1 LESKK
6 MRDLLLVILAFLV
19 RPVPWLLP
27 GDMTLPFVVWV
38 VAFIISLATLVWL
51 LRQAIRVIRRGP

>member
-1 LESKK
+1 

-27 GDMTLPFVVWV
+27 GDMSLPFALWL
-38 VAFIISLATLVWL
+38 VAFIVALAALIWL
-51 LRQAIRVIRRGP
+51 LRRAIRVIRGGS

>member
-1 LESKK
+1 

-27 GDMTLPFVVWV
+27 GDMTLPFIVWV
-38 VAFIISLATLVWL
+38 IAFIIATATLIWL
-51 LRQAIRVIRRGP
+51 LRQALRIIGRGR

>member
-1 LESKK
+1 

-27 GDMTLPFVVWV
+27 GNMTLPFVVWIIV
-38 VAFIISLATLVWL
+38 FIVAVATLVWL
-51 LRQAIRVIRRGP
+51 LRHVLRVMRRGP

>member
-1 LESKK
+1 

-27 GDMTLPFVVWV
+27 GDMSLPFVLWLIALI
-38 VAFIISLATLVWL
+38 VAVGTLIWL
-51 LRQAIRVIRRGP
+51 LRQAMRVIRGGS

>member
-1 LESKK
+1 

-27 GDMTLPFVVWV
+27 GDMSLPFVVWV
-38 VAFIISLATLVWL
+38 IALIVSVTTLVWL
-51 LRQAIRVIRRGP
+51 LRRAIRVIRRGP

>member
-27 GDMTLPFVVWV
+27 GDMTLPLVVWV
-38 VAFIISLATLVWL
+38 VAFITSLATLVWL

>member
-1 LESKK
+1 

-27 GDMTLPFVVWV
+27 DTMTLPFIVWV
-38 VAFIISLATLVWL
+38 IAFIIATATLVWL
-51 LRQAIRVIRRGP
+51 LRQALRIIRRDS

>member
-1 LESKK
+1 

-27 GDMTLPFVVWV
+27 GDMSLPFVLWLIALI
-38 VAFIISLATLVWL
+38 VAVGTLIWL
-51 LRQAIRVIRRGP
+51 LRQATRVIRGRS

>member
-1 LESKK
+1 

-27 GDMTLPFVVWV
+27 GDMTLPFIVWV
-38 VAFIISLATLVWL
+38 IAFIISVATLIWL
-51 LRQAIRVIRRGP
+51 LRHAFRIIGRGP

>member
-1 LESKK
+1 

-27 GDMTLPFVVWV
+27 GDMTLPFIVWV
-38 VAFIISLATLVWL
+38 IVFIISVATFVWL
-51 LRQAIRVIRRGP
+51 LRQALRIIGRGR

>member
-1 LESKK
+1 

-38 VAFIISLATLVWL
+38 IAFIIATATFVWL
-51 LRQAIRVIRRGP
+51 LRRALRIIGRGR

>member
-1 LESKK
+1 

-27 GDMTLPFVVWV
+27 GDMSLPFVLWLI
-38 VAFIISLATLVWL
+38 AFIVAVATLIWL
-51 LRQAIRVIRRGP
+51 LRQVMRVIRGGS

>member
-1 LESKK
+1 

-27 GDMTLPFVVWV
+27 GDMTLPFIVWV
-38 VAFIISLATLVWL
+38 IAFIISVATLVWL
-51 LRQAIRVIRRGP
+51 LRQALRIIGPGR

>member
-1 LESKK
+1 

-27 GDMTLPFVVWV
+27 DTMTLPFIVWV
-38 VAFIISLATLVWL
+38 IAFIIATATLIWL
-51 LRQAIRVIRRGP
+51 LRQAVRILRRDS